1 MIKSDNN
8 NTVELPCQLGQ
19 KVFWVTTI
27 CNEDGEESLD
37 IYEGEVVSFSIQ
49 REGLWAYCRYNNGLT
64 YWHVVSNYFG
74 ISVFTTKEAANKKLK
89 YLTTKDM
96 GVYNI

>member
-1 MIKSDNN
+1 MKS
-8 NTVELPCQLGQ
+8 NTNIIELPCPVGQ
-19 KVFWVTTI
+19 KVFWVTTT
-27 CNEDGEESLD
+27 CNDNGKEALT
-37 IYEGEVVSFSIQ
+37 IYEGEVVSFSVQ
-49 REGLWAYCRYNNGLT
+49 KEGLWAYCRYDNCLT

-89 YLTTKDM
+89 YLTTNDV